1 MNAFS
6 PPHPDRIRRIAA
18 VASLA
23 ILAGCAAPKSAMLP
37 DLSSWDA
44 RTRVLG
50 QLDRWEFGGRIG
62 VRTGDDGFNGK
73 LRYAQDAGAF
83 AATVS
88 GPLGVGTVRI
98 AGDERGVVL
107 TDKDGKQTRLEDV
120 EAELRARYGWT
131 IPVSSLRYWALGIP
145 DPSTPARTEFSDAG
159 LLTHLVQRDW
169 TVDISRYDAGGGQ
182 PMPALLTAQ
191 NSDTRVRL
199 VIDHWVF
206 FE

>member
-1 MNAFS
+1 VNASS
-6 PPHPDRIRRIAA
+6 PARPDRVWRIAA
-18 VASLA
+18 VASFA
-23 ILAGCAAPKSAMLP
+23 ILAACAAPKSALLP
-37 DLSSWDA
+37 DISSWDT

-50 QLDRWEFGGRIG
+50 GLDRWEFRGRIA
-62 VRTGDDGFNGK
+62 VRTADDGFNGK
-73 LRYAQDAGAF
+73 LRFAQDAGGF

-98 AGDERGVVL
+98 EGDDRGVVL
-107 TDKDGKQTRLEDV
+107 TDEHGKRTRLSDV
-120 EAELRARYGWT
+120 EPELRDRYGWT

-145 DPSTPARTEFSDAG
+145 DPSAPAETEFNDAG
-159 LLTHLVQRDW
+159 LLVHLLQRNW
-169 TVDISRYDAGGGQ
+169 TVELSRYDKGGGQ
-182 PMPALLTAQ
+182 AMPALLSAQ